1 MSASS
6 LRTLALRNI
15 QELLHER
22 DLSTKEP
29 HSIRWLG
36 LKYAVSAVFETYG
49 SVLVILSKFLAEK
62 NPVAKG
68 LLKFFCSYKAA
79 LVIAFVLDVHD
90 ELAVLSCE
98 MQKANLLLSDFDLIL
113 NVSSTIFQL
122 NRDGSSWVEPGLS

>member
-15 QELLHER
+15 QELLHEP
-22 DLSTKEP
+22 DLFIKEP

-36 LKYAVSAVFETYG
+36 LRNAVSTVFETYG
-49 SVLVILSKFLAEK
+49 SVLVTLSKFVAEK
-62 NPVAKG
+62 NPVAIG
-68 LLKFFCSYKAA
+68 LLKYFCSYKAA

-98 MQKANLLLSDFDLIL
+98 IQKENLLFRDYDLIL
-113 NVSSTIFQL
+113 YVPSTIFQL
-122 NRDGSSWVEPGLS
+122 NRDGSSWVEPVRS